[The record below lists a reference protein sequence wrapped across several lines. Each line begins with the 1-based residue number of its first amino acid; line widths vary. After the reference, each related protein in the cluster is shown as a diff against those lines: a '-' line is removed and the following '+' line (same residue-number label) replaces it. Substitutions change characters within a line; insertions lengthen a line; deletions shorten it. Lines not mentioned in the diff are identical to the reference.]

1 MKPLSVIVF
10 IVSITLAILC
20 LATGLRDCVDYLMI
34 DIKPTGAE
42 IAWAIFR
49 VFPLSPF
56 ILSLGVL
63 LSGVMDVK
71 SKQ

>member
-20 LATGLRDCVDYLMI
+20 LATGLRDCVDYLI
-34 DIKPTGAE
+34 TDAKPTGAE

-49 VFPLSPF
+49 VFPLSPLL
-56 ILSLGVL
+56 LSLGVL

-71 SKQ
+71 TKK